1 MTSLDGTLGYQPGSL
16 GIAALDEP
24 HRTLLRQFAILPALD
39 DERFQHA
46 FGALCDTIGRDFR
59 EEEDMMEAIDFPGLA
74 AHREQHAR
82 VLAGLHHSQAALLH
96 GDYGPARR
104 AAVLLPD
111 WFELHISTMDA
122 VLAMALAWHEARTA
136 ATPA

>member
-1 MTSLDGTLGYQPGSL
+1 MTSLDGYPGYLPGSL

-24 HRTLLRQFAILPALD
+24 HRTLLRQFAILPALN
-39 DERFQHA
+39 DERFQTA
-46 FGALCDTIGRDFR
+46 FGQLCDTIARDFR
-59 EEEDMMEAIDFPGLA
+59 EEEDMMEAIEFPGIA

-82 VLAGLHHSQAALLH
+82 VLGGLHQSQAALDQ

-122 VLAMALAWHEARTA
+122 VLAMALAWHEARV
-136 ATPA
+136 ATHA